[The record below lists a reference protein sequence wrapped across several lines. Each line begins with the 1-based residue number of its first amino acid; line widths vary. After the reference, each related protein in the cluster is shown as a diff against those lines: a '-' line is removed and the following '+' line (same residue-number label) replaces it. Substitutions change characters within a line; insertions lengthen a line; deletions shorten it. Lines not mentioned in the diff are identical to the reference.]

1 MKFLVNVLP
10 KDEVSDPQGEAIL
23 AAAKALG
30 FAEVSGLRAGRCFV
44 IEARDPTS
52 ENRLKALADGL
63 LANPTVE
70 TFTVTKVE
78 TR

>member
-1 MKFLVNVLP
+1 MKVLVNVFP

-23 AAAKALG
+23 AAAKSLKFG
-30 FAEVSGLRAGRCFV
+30 EVTGLRAGRCFV
-44 IEARDPTS
+44 IEAEDGTS
-52 ENRLKALADGL
+52 ENRLRALADGL

-70 TFTVTKVE
+70 TFTLTKVE